1 MSLQTQLNLIF
12 RLDRLI
18 DHLVDENSLLLDI
31 LSELSGALKADFGMV
46 ALPDEQMAKHEIKAV
61 MDRNNIMAELDG
73 DQMQT
78 MLKAVQAADGNLHSE
93 KMEQNG
99 RSYYTA
105 GLSLQRQEGAP
116 GLLVLV
122 RRSRPF
128 AEADLELLRVG
139 STQIDNALRYLL
151 SQRRLQEETRVLRT
165 VLKIDRI
172 RDTSRNLDELLDRCL
187 SEVCQAANAM
197 VGFVMLYDQHG
208 NHLELRASTDRSVH
222 ADGESMA
229 RIMQASDEAVHC
241 GNLVHRTYPD
251 GALRALLGMPLIL
264 NDRVIGVLGVFNYR
278 NGETFREI
286 DERLL
291 QAISSQMDTAIFENL
306 QTQQMRLAFGR
317 RVGPHVMER
326 LLQADDRNFLKGDR
340 VIIAALFSD
349 IRGFTAASEKLDPR
363 VTERMI
369 NTHLQAMVEVILSNE
384 GTLDKFM
391 GDGVMALFN
400 VPSRQNDFALRAVKT
415 ALEMQEAH
423 LGVME
428 KWRQEGV
435 DPRPIGIGL
444 TVGEAITGNF
454 GSLERAEYTAI
465 GNCVNLA
472 ARLCS
477 VAKGGQVLL
486 DERIYQQV
494 AGQVEVKALRP
505 VRLKG
510 FSSLTPNWSVSRLLT
525 PRD

>member
-31 LSELSGALKADFGMV
+31 LSELSGALRADFGMV
-46 ALPDEQMAKHEIKAV
+46 ALPDERMASREIKAV
-61 MDRNNIMAELDG
+61 MDRQGVLAELG
-73 DQMQT
+73 EDQVQAV
-78 MLKAVQAADGNLHSE
+78 LQGVQAASGNLYT
-93 KMEQNG
+93 KKIDLNG
-99 RSYYTA
+99 HSYYAA
-105 GLSLQRQEGAP
+105 GLSLQRSDAAP
-116 GLLVLV
+116 GLLALV
-122 RRSRPF
+122 RRGRPF

-187 SEVCQAANAM
+187 SEVCQAANAL

-208 NHLELRASTDRSVH
+208 NRLELRASTDRNVQ

-229 RIMQASDEAVHC
+229 RITQAADEAVSS
-241 GNLVHRTYPD
+241 GRLVHRAYPD
-251 GALRALLGMPLIL
+251 GALRSLLGMPLIL
-264 NDRVIGVLGVFNYR
+264 NDRVIGVLGVFNCR
-278 NGETFREI
+278 SGDDFHQI

-326 LLQADDRNFLKGDR
+326 LLQADDQSFLKGDR

-400 VPSRQNDFALRAVKT
+400 VPGRQDDFALRAVKT

-444 TVGEAITGNF
+444 AVGEAITGNF

-477 VAKGGQVLL
+477 VARGGQVLL
-486 DERIYQQV
+486 DERIYRRVADQV
-494 AGQVEVKALRP
+494 QARALRP

-510 FSSLTPNWSVSRLLT
+510 FSEPVPNWSVSRLLHT
-525 PRD
+525 D